1 MYGYSHRAAARFGL
15 DLPNSRAGHEGGQFM
30 RSMILFIALLTAALL
45 VLPRGGF
52 AFDVDTA
59 TPSNPDGSSRFSDPD
74 EAPSSAGTLQVFGGA
89 GETTTSDSAYIPQ
102 PPQPDLPGWFY
113 STPAFR
119 SMR

>member
-1 MYGYSHRAAARFGL
+1 MKGDNPL
-15 DLPNSRAGHEGGQFM
+15 
-30 RSMILFIALLTAALL
+30 RSMILLIAVLTAVLL

-52 AFDVDTA
+52 AFEVDTA
-59 TPSNPDGSSRFSDPD
+59 AANNPDGSSRFSDPD
-74 EAPSSAGTLQVFGGA
+74 EAPSSAGTLQVFGGT